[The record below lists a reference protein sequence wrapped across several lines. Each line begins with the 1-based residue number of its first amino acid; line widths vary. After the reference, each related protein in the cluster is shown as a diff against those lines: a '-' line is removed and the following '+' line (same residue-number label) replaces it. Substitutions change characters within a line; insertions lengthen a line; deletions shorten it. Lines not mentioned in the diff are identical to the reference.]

1 MSRYNPH
8 HDAKPILA
16 AAAEWAD
23 KCLQHDGSILSDD
36 QNLWTTEHL
45 NELDQLFVQNLD
57 EGERTFL
64 EKLEDQIRPGSPESR
79 RLMAEALWILM
90 LFQSNIRA
98 ETKRTNVQTVWA
110 WSGTELDSHH
120 PMLSDDIL
128 GGLGSTGAAFNTQRW
143 RELSFLLTLT
153 RAFKRLGLDDRK
165 ARLSDAWQF
174 AGWLQGFPEARNRQF
189 RHIWLHLLFPD
200 EFERISSSG
209 DKKLIVAAFN
219 NVQERD
225 VRTWDNERIDRALL
239 DVRHRLERESAAPL
253 DFYQDEALERWRE
266 TARTWLLSWNPQ
278 KWDWASLQEDRASAV
293 GGRPVIHAW
302 RCASSKPKEGD
313 HAYLVRTGVPP
324 KGIIAYGTIV
334 KAPYEAP
341 HFDPAKAQAG
351 EMAPYVDV
359 EFSGV
364 RDAERDDIV
373 PLDELDRR
381 RPEQTWNPQSSGI
394 QIASP
399 AARVLAGLWRAL
411 SPVQG
416 GDAANS
422 PMVSSAV
429 LASSSA
435 PPRNVILYGPPGT
448 GKTHRLRTGFL
459 PAYEDRTAPATP
471 IRRYEFVTFHQSYA
485 YEDFV
490 EGIRPKIEAGGTV
503 TYEVKPGVFR
513 RLCERAKKD
522 PAHRYAIFIDE
533 INRGN
538 VAKVFGELITL
549 LEPDK
554 RASYDA
560 TGLWLSDLEVT
571 LPYSG
576 ERFSVPSNLDVY
588 GTMNTAD
595 RSIALLDLALRR
607 RFEFEE
613 LVPTPDTLTG
623 ADGQGVIPDDDGGEI
638 NLRLLLAT
646 LNRRITHLLHRDQ
659 TIGHAY
665 LMKVKDFTALR
676 RVLSREIIPLLQEY
690 FYEDWQRIRLVLGDH
705 PKLAA
710 EHQLIR
716 RSVVVAK
723 DLFPDSEDDLTEAA
737 HYVVT
742 PEADITADSVR
753 KIYELQG

>member
-1 MSRYNPH
+1 
-8 HDAKPILA
+8 
-16 AAAEWAD
+16 
-23 KCLQHDGSILSDD
+23 
-36 QNLWTTEHL
+36 
-45 NELDQLFVQNLD
+45 
-57 EGERTFL
+57 
-64 EKLEDQIRPGSPESR
+64 
-79 RLMAEALWILM
+79 MAEALWVLM
-90 LFQSNIRA
+90 LFQSNIKA

-110 WSGTELDSHH
+110 WSGTELDSHQ

-128 GGLGSTGAAFNTQRW
+128 AGLGSTGTAFNTHRW

-153 RAFKRLGLDDRK
+153 RAFKRLSPDDRK
-165 ARLSDAWQF
+165 ELLSDAWRF
-174 AGWLQGFPEARNRQF
+174 AAWLQSFPEARNRQF

-200 EFERISSSG
+200 EFERISSGG

-219 NVQERD
+219 NVPERD
-225 VRTWDNERIDRALL
+225 LRTWNDERIDRALL
-239 DVRHRLERESAAPL
+239 DVRRQLEAEAATSI
-253 DFYQDEALERWRE
+253 DFYQEEFLERWRE
-266 TARTWLLSWNPQ
+266 TARAWLLSWNPQ
-278 KWDWASLQEDRASAV
+278 KWDWASLQEERASSI
-293 GGRPVIHAW
+293 GGRPTIHSW

-324 KGIIAYGTIV
+324 KGIVAYGTIV

-341 HFDPAKAQAG
+341 HSDPEKAQAG

-359 EFSGV
+359 EFVGV

-394 QIASP
+394 QIAPP
-399 AARVLAGLWRAL
+399 AARALASLWRAL
-411 SPVQG
+411 PPLKGEGATDLPLVPST
-416 GDAANS
+416 
-422 PMVSSAV
+422 VS
-429 LASSSA
+429 ASSIA
-435 PPRNVILYGPPGT
+435 TPRNIILYGPPGT

-459 PAYEDRTAPATP
+459 PAYEDRTTPATP
-471 IRRYEFVTFHQSYA
+471 VRRYEFVTFHQSYA

-490 EGIRPKIEAGGTV
+490 EGIRPKVKAGAV
-503 TYEVKPGVFR
+503 TYEVQPGIFR

-560 TGLWLSDLEVT
+560 AGLWLSDLEVT

-595 RSIALLDLALRR
+595 RSIALLDVALRR

-623 ADGQGVIPDDDGGEI
+623 ADGQGTIPDDEGGEI
-638 NLRLLLAT
+638 NLRRLLAT

-676 RVLSREIIPLLQEY
+676 RVLSREIIPLLQDPRADLHAQLLPHLAPAPRLGAADLHRREPAPASDPVPPATRSPAPRPKPR
-690 FYEDWQRIRLVLGDH
+690 FSTTTRPPLPQLQRPASPPGHPH
-705 PKLAA
+705 PKPGPLRRHPRRSPHAGRA
-710 EHQLIR
+710 HQLTSVTHSTSSQPPS
-716 RSVVVAK
+716 RS
-723 DLFPDSEDDLTEAA
+723 P
-737 HYVVT
+737 
-742 PEADITADSVR
+742 
-753 KIYELQG
+753 